1 MIFKMENVNL
11 VYDIGKEIQTYALKN
26 INLSID
32 GNRLVGIMG
41 PSGGG
46 KSSLL
51 YALAGFKIPTSGNVY
66 YEEKD
71 YSKVSTAR
79 SADIR
84 KKEFGFIFQRH
95 FLIDYM
101 TVLENVLVPIN
112 NNSSEA
118 KNKAISILK
127 ELGLEHLINKKP
139 YQLSGGQRQR
149 VAIARALITDPKVIF
164 ADEPTA
170 ALDHKSAIEVMNFL
184 ENYKK
189 DKLIIV
195 VTHDSSILKD
205 ADYII
210 NMIDGAIESIDNKKG
225 GVL

>member
-11 VYDIGKEIQTYALKN
+11 VYDIGKEIQTYALKD

-32 GNRLVGIMG
+32 GNRLIGIMG

-51 YALAGFKIPTSGNVY
+51 YALAGFKIPTSGKVS

-71 YSKVSTAR
+71 YSKIPTAK

-112 NNSSEA
+112 SNSTEA

-127 ELGLEHLINKKP
+127 ELGIEHLVNKKP

-210 NMIDGAIESIDNKKG
+210 NMMDGAIESIDNKKG